1 MNKEIFK
8 TKDYLDK
15 WDNWQQVIS
24 DIQYYT
30 AKNKWGDDDKLS
42 ALKLFSDVLNDVI
55 VTNDKTIIN
64 DCRQCKPN
72 NIKKV
77 STEIKI
83 LTTIK
88 S

>member
-24 DIQYYT
+24 NIQYYT
-30 AKNKWGDDDKLS
+30 AKNKWGDDDKLL

-64 DCRQCKPN
+64 DCRQCKRK
-72 NIKKV
+72 NIKK
-77 STEIKI
+77 SINRNKNFNYD
-83 LTTIK
+83 
-88 S
+88 

>member
-15 WDNWQQVIS
+15 WDNWQQIIS

-64 DCRQCKPN
+64 GCRQCKRK
-72 NIKKV
+72 NIKK
-77 STEIKI
+77 SINRNQNFNYD
-83 LTTIK
+83 
-88 S
+88 

>member
-30 AKNKWGDDDKLS
+30 AKNKWGHDDKLS
-42 ALKLFSDVLNDVI
+42 ALKLFSDVLNDII
-55 VTNDKTIIN
+55 VTNDKTFIN
-64 DCRQCKPN
+64 DCRQCKRK
-72 NIKKV
+72 NIKKN
-77 STEIKI
+77 INRNQN
-83 LTTIK
+83 LNYD
-88 S
+88 

>member
-24 DIQYYT
+24 NIQYYT

-64 DCRQCKPN
+64 DSRQCKRK
-72 NIKKV
+72 NIKK
-77 STEIKI
+77 SINRNKNFNYD
-83 LTTIK
+83 
-88 S
+88 